1 MRILYVKPPP
11 GNGTNTP
18 FAFKRIA
25 DHLLSCDTG
34 ASVKTADGEPVP
46 EADGTWQIQVPD
58 TAKLFQVRG
67 ILTRHY
73 GLEIVS
79 ERSS

>member
-1 MRILYVKPPP
+1 MRILFVKPPP
-11 GNGTNTP
+11 GNGTNNA
-18 FAFKRIA
+18 FAFKRIG
-25 DHLLSCDTG
+25 DHLLSSETG

-46 EADGTWQIQVPD
+46 EPDGTWQIQVPD
-58 TAKLFQVRG
+58 TAQLFVVKG
-67 ILTRHY
+67 ILIRHY